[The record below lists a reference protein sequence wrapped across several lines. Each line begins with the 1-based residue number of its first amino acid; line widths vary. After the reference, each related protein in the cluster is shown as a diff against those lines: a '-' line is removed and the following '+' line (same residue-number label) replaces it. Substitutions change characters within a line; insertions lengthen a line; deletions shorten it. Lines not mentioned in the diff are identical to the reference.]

1 MCKFWVLHFSFYY
14 KLLPSCLRT
23 YNERHLLTKT
33 FFSQDEKLQVKLQS
47 KEKTATDL
55 DIKNKCLKSEVTS
68 KNKQIKELEKEVGF
82 ISLAVSKNIEGKNTT
97 HYRYFLF
104 LSSLEQYSVQSELF
118 WSVFVCRQSVNN
130 CRIDVW
136 IH

>member
-1 MCKFWVLHFSFYY
+1 M
-14 KLLPSCLRT
+14 
-23 YNERHLLTKT
+23 
-33 FFSQDEKLQVKLQS
+33 KLQS

-104 LSSLEQYSVQSELF
+104 LSSLEQ
-118 WSVFVCRQSVNN
+118 
-130 CRIDVW
+130 
-136 IH
+136 

>member
-1 MCKFWVLHFSFYY
+1 M
-14 KLLPSCLRT
+14 
-23 YNERHLLTKT
+23 
-33 FFSQDEKLQVKLQS
+33 KLQS

-55 DIKNKCLKSEVTS
+55 DTKNKCLKSDVTS

-118 WSVFVCRQSVNN
+118 
-130 CRIDVW
+130 
-136 IH
+136 